1 MPSRRDDLEAVAL
14 MLIHLLTPNGLS
26 WTRNGVPKT
35 DIAHERLKRAKES
48 ASPAELCAGLPSE
61 FEEFLRYCRTLGFY
75 QQPDYARWIQ
85 AFKDVAA
92 DHGFPED
99 DAFVWPPT
107 AKVRDLGI
115 GPHLSR

>member
-61 FEEFLRYCRTLGFY
+61 FEEFLRYCRRLKFAER
-75 QQPDYARWIQ
+75 PDYTRWISEFNEL
-85 AFKDVAA
+85 AVS
-92 DHGFPED
+92 HGFPES
-99 DAFVWPPT
+99 DAFVWPPPVT
-107 AKVRDLGI
+107 VCAASWWR
-115 GPHLSR
+115 